1 MHEELIAE
9 TGGSAGVRDEGRA
22 ARVSGVQH
30 GILCNRYIFKYLSN
44 CTKDDTFKV
53 IYEFYVMFVDNS
65 RFTLNLLPE
74 CTVSR
79 WR

>member
-22 ARVSGVQH
+22 ARVSGAQH
-30 GILCNRYIFKYLSN
+30 GILCSRYIFKYLSN

-53 IYEFYVMFVDNS
+53 IYELYIIFVDIS
-65 RFTLNLLPE
+65 RFTLNLLSE